1 MKKSAFI
8 SDILFAF
15 IVAFTFAICLFRFLR
30 LPLWLSF
37 TLAFLC
43 GLLVSLA
50 TKAFLQ
56 KKRNLFFLKKSE
68 EKQKENLLL
77 HLALLSKEQAT
88 DFFMRLYAKEK
99 IVRRFSRTLFSSDCE
114 FFCVNC
120 NFQPVTADEI
130 GDFYR
135 LKTSK
140 QRVLICSQIEQ
151 TASKLC
157 EKLDIQIK
165 QADDIYRLVKENDA
179 FPKRFLGE
187 KPSGNKREKQLKLC
201 FAKSNSKRF
210 LLSGSLLLFTSLLTP
225 FPYYYLIF
233 GSLLLLTA
241 TVIRIFGY
249 E

>member
-15 IVAFTFAICLFRFLR
+15 IVAFTFAICLFRFLGLR
-30 LPLWLSF
+30 LWLSF
-37 TLAFLC
+37 SFAVLC
-43 GLLVSLA
+43 GGLIALS

-56 KKRNLFFLKKSE
+56 KERNLFFLKKSE
-68 EKQKENLLL
+68 EAQKERLLL

-88 DFFMRLYAKEK
+88 EFFMRLYAKQTP
-99 IVRRFSRTLFSSDCE
+99 VHRFSRTLFSSDTA
-114 FFCVNC
+114 FYCVKC

-135 LKTSK
+135 LKTAK

-151 TASKLC
+151 TASELC
-157 EKLDIQIK
+157 KRLQIQVK
-165 QADDIYRLVKENDA
+165 QADDVYRQVKENDA
-179 FPKRFLGE
+179 FPKQFLGE
-187 KPSGNKREKQLKLC
+187 EQAVNKRERQIKLC
-201 FAKSNSKRF
+201 FSKSNSKRF

-225 FPYYYLIF
+225 FPYYYLVF
-233 GSLLLLTA
+233 GSVLLLAA